1 MIAAL
6 RNRVRSAQ
14 ILGPSLKI
22 GVPTMSDESED
33 TLDQQL
39 LKIDGALDVL
49 FELREEFALWAEEA
63 EDASKE
69 EALENV
75 LNHVEAVET
84 EYKRRRDDLQA
95 RIQGS

>member
-1 MIAAL
+1 
-6 RNRVRSAQ
+6 
-14 ILGPSLKI
+14 
-22 GVPTMSDESED
+22 MSDESED

-39 LKIDGALDVL
+39 LKIDGALGVL

-95 RIQGS
+95 RNQGS

>member
-1 MIAAL
+1 
-6 RNRVRSAQ
+6 
-14 ILGPSLKI
+14 
-22 GVPTMSDESED
+22 MSDESED

-63 EDASKE
+63 EDPSKE

-95 RIQGS
+95 RVQGS